1 MSSCCMSVFFI
12 TAWFFAGS
20 AATSKSVFCCST
32 DDNHPFTIN
41 DLVLYCQT
49 WRFHVQWWHLCLHR
63 WCFHLQWYLLPPW
76 WGRFWSFD
84 ISALCSSDK
93 DFYWHVLNQGWYKT
107 NSWVRSWCVTG
118 LPVFCLQHTLP
129 RHNPLP
135 KLNGEFFQKN
145 VSEIS
150 FISAACTSGP
160 DTSFITLIPSVKS
173 FTVKRLDISECT
185 FLFSFLIKKK
195 NACRF
200 RKPLHTLFN
209 LTKFTVLQ
217 NSYKWDWFRLMKRWK
232 KSNVLYKNGFRAS
245 LVYKGC
251 F

>member
-20 AATSKSVFCCST
+20 TATSKSVFCCST

-135 KLNGEFFQKN
+135 KLNGSFSRRMSLKYLLFLLHVHLVLILLSLLLFQ
-145 VSEIS
+145 V
-150 FISAACTSGP
+150 
-160 DTSFITLIPSVKS
+160 
-173 FTVKRLDISECT
+173 
-185 FLFSFLIKKK
+185 
-195 NACRF
+195 
-200 RKPLHTLFN
+200 
-209 LTKFTVLQ
+209 
-217 NSYKWDWFRLMKRWK
+217 WK
-232 KSNVLYKNGFRAS
+232 AL
-245 LVYKGC
+245 L
-251 F
+251 

>member
-1 MSSCCMSVFFI
+1 MTWYFI
-12 TAWFFAGS
+12 AKHDVST
-20 AATSKSVFCCST
+20 CS
-32 DDNHPFTIN
+32 DDIYVCIDGVSTYSDTYFPH
-41 DLVLYCQT
+41 DEDA
-49 WRFHVQWWHLCLHR
+49 
-63 WCFHLQWYLLPPW
+63 
-76 WGRFWSFD
+76 FD

-135 KLNGEFFQKN
+135 EWEFFQKN